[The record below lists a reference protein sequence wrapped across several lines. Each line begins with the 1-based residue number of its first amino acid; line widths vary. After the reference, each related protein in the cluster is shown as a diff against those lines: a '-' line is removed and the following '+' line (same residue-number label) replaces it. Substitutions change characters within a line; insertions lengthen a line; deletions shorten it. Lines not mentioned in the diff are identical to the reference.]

1 MGLPSETLNKE
12 LDKQIARIVVKDGDV
27 LDEIVDE
34 INNAET
40 VERDLD
46 AERPAEPDVPGIAE

>member
-1 MGLPSETLNKE
+1 M
-12 LDKQIARIVVKDGDV
+12 DKQIARIVVKDGDV